1 MAGKSSYRRFRCDFC
16 LPVLFLNRLEYNMNL
31 QRYFLFLLLIPFLFS
46 CDEQDNWENRPDTTR
61 GILFHLSEEPYD
73 GETPQTTRSTGEF
86 SRVEHLIV
94 TDDGDPISNIKS
106 TYLPESR
113 KILAEGL
120 QTGSYKLLVLGIIG
134 DESKDQA
141 TVHAISS
148 IHDTWLSFPENLQ
161 RPLEAE
167 YFYAQIPFSV
177 SLNSNGQEESSLS
190 EVSLKRIIGKISFDF
205 SYNNDYVRT
214 AVTELTMD
222 ASNTRFYTSFSAN
235 QEYSG
240 QSDGTVQIQSLQEKQ
255 EFLFMPIVGDEST
268 GSIEMVKRH
277 HSDPESMQQYA
288 FRLHIQPNRNEAVS
302 TTLACDD
309 DHDGIVFATD
319 LAYEESPHYS
329 ILSDSE
335 SKEVYYDA
343 SQRSFYINQPLQV
356 SIDEEARLHTR
367 FYSVRPVKGMTIYA
381 RISQYSSEWLKFAYF
396 DEIPVLGDAL
406 FPLPFM
412 TRDVV
417 YYTESGK
424 RVKIPRQETFSNSQ
438 IEFKL
443 ASDDPYWKM
452 LEKIKINWYLS
463 FASFG
468 GDPDAADGKPSGN
481 WRAVRPVHIREYIAF
496 FTNAAYMWELPDCE
510 QTMHD
515 YVAANGDFH
524 DDQGQPVSVST
535 VMDQFRNM
543 KSFKIGLIKPGGVAG
558 LGGSGVYGLAQY
570 ILTHHYSNTYYCSL
584 AFHELGHCMGYLGH
598 SSSFT
603 YGPWAEKVMNNYYVN
618 NIHRFPVDSWEYLRS
633 RENPYLYNP

>member
-94 TDDGDPISNIKS
+94 TDDGDPVPNIKS

-167 YFYAQIPFSV
+167 YFYAQIPFTV
-177 SLNSNGQEESSLS
+177 SLNSQGKEESSLS
-190 EVSLKRIIGKISFDF
+190 EVSLKRIIGKVSFDF

-214 AVTELTMD
+214 AVTGLTLHLP
-222 ASNTRFYTSFSAN
+222 NIRFYTTFSAN

-335 SKEVYYDA
+335 SKEVYYDPN
-343 SQRSFYINQPLQV
+343 QRSFYINQPLQV

-367 FYSVRPVKGMTIYA
+367 FYSVRPVKGMTVYA

-468 GDPDAADGKPSGN
+468 GDPDAADGQPSGN

-535 VMDQFRNM
+535 VMEQFRNM

-618 NIHRFPVDSWEYLRS
+618 NIHRVPVDSWEYLRS

>member
-1 MAGKSSYRRFRCDFC
+1 MAGKSSYRRFRRDFC

-94 TDDGDPISNIKS
+94 TDDGDPVPNIKS

-134 DESKDQA
+134 DENKDQA
-141 TVHAISS
+141 TVHTISS

-167 YFYAQIPFSV
+167 YFYAQIPFTV
-177 SLNSNGQEESSLS
+177 SLNSQGKEESSLS
-190 EVSLKRIIGKISFDF
+190 EVSLKRIIGKVSFDF

-214 AVTELTMD
+214 AVTGLTLHLP
-222 ASNTRFYTSFSAN
+222 NIRFYTTFSAN

-309 DHDGIVFATD
+309 DHDGIVFATN

-603 YGPWAEKVMNNYYVN
+603 YGPWAEKVMNYYYVN

>member
-1 MAGKSSYRRFRCDFC
+1 
-16 LPVLFLNRLEYNMNL
+16 MNL
-31 QRYFLFLLLIPFLFS
+31 QRYFLFLLVIPFLFA
-46 CDEQDNWENRPDTTR
+46 CDEQDSWEKQPDAVR
-61 GILFHLSEEPYD
+61 GIVFHLTEEPFD
-73 GETPQTTRSTGEF
+73 GETLLTTKSTGEF

-94 TDDGDPISNIKS
+94 TDDGDPVPNIKS
-106 TYLPESR
+106 TYLAESR

-120 QTGSYKLLVLGIIG
+120 HTGSYKLLVLGIIG

-167 YFYAQIPFSV
+167 YFYAQIPFTV
-177 SLNSNGQEESSLS
+177 SLNSQGKEESSLS
-190 EVSLKRIIGKISFDF
+190 EVSLKRIIGKVSFDF

-214 AVTELTMD
+214 AVTGLTLHLP
-222 ASNTRFYTSFSAN
+222 NTRFYTTFSAN

-268 GSIEMVKRH
+268 GSIEMIKRH

>member
-1 MAGKSSYRRFRCDFC
+1 
-16 LPVLFLNRLEYNMNL
+16 MNL
-31 QRYFLFLLLIPFLFS
+31 QRYFLFLLLMPFLFS

-94 TDDGDPISNIKS
+94 TDEGDPVLNIKS
-106 TYLPESR
+106 IYLAESR

-141 TVHAISS
+141 TVHTISS

-167 YFYAQIPFSV
+167 YFYAQIPFTV
-177 SLNSNGQEESSLS
+177 SLNSQGKEESSLS
-190 EVSLKRIIGKISFDF
+190 EVSLKRIIGKVSFDF

-214 AVTELTMD
+214 AVTGLTLHLP
-222 ASNTRFYTSFSAN
+222 NTRFYTTFSAN

-240 QSDGTVQIQSLQEKQ
+240 QSDGTVQIQSLQGKQ

-329 ILSDSE
+329 ILSDTE

-535 VMDQFRNM
+535 VMEQFRNM

>member
-94 TDDGDPISNIKS
+94 TDDGDPVSNIKS

-167 YFYAQIPFSV
+167 YFYAQIPFTV
-177 SLNSNGQEESSLS
+177 SLNSQGKEESSLS
-190 EVSLKRIIGKISFDF
+190 EVSLKRIIGKVSFDF

-214 AVTELTMD
+214 AVTGLTLHLP
-222 ASNTRFYTSFSAN
+222 NTRFYTTFSAN

-240 QSDGTVQIQSLQEKQ
+240 QSDGTVQIQSLQGKQ

-329 ILSDSE
+329 ILSDTE
-335 SKEVYYDA
+335 SKEVYYDPN
-343 SQRSFYINQPLQV
+343 QRSFYINQPLQV

-543 KSFKIGLIKPGGVAG
+543 KSFKIGQIKPGGVAG

-618 NIHRFPVDSWEYLRS
+618 NIHRFPIDSWEYLRS
-633 RENPYLYNP
+633 RENPNLYNP

>member
-1 MAGKSSYRRFRCDFC
+1 MAGKSYYRRFRCDFC

-94 TDDGDPISNIKS
+94 TDDGDPVSNIKS

-167 YFYAQIPFSV
+167 YFYAQIPFTV
-177 SLNSNGQEESSLS
+177 SLNSQGKEESSLS
-190 EVSLKRIIGKISFDF
+190 EVSLKRIIGKVSFDF

-214 AVTELTMD
+214 AVTGLTLHLP
-222 ASNTRFYTSFSAN
+222 NTRFYTTFSAN

-367 FYSVRPVKGMTIYA
+367 FYSVRPVKGMTVYA

-468 GDPDAADGKPSGN
+468 GDPDAADGQPSGN

-618 NIHRFPVDSWEYLRS
+618 NIHRFPIDSWEYLRS

>member
-1 MAGKSSYRRFRCDFC
+1 
-16 LPVLFLNRLEYNMNL
+16 MNL

-94 TDDGDPISNIKS
+94 TDEGDPVPNIKS
-106 TYLPESR
+106 TYLAESR

-141 TVHAISS
+141 TVHTISS

-167 YFYAQIPFSV
+167 YFYAQIPFTV
-177 SLNSNGQEESSLS
+177 SLNSQGKEESSLS
-190 EVSLKRIIGKISFDF
+190 EVSLKRIIGKVSFDF

-214 AVTELTMD
+214 AVTGLTLHLP
-222 ASNTRFYTSFSAN
+222 NTRFYTTFSAN

-240 QSDGTVQIQSLQEKQ
+240 QSDGTVQIQSLQGKQ

-329 ILSDSE
+329 ILSDTE
-335 SKEVYYDA
+335 SKEVYYDPN
-343 SQRSFYINQPLQV
+343 QRSFYINQPLQV

-424 RVKIPRQETFSNSQ
+424 RVKIPRQETFANSQ

-468 GDPDAADGKPSGN
+468 GDPDAADGQPSGN

>member
-1 MAGKSSYRRFRCDFC
+1 
-16 LPVLFLNRLEYNMNL
+16 
-31 QRYFLFLLLIPFLFS
+31 
-46 CDEQDNWENRPDTTR
+46 
-61 GILFHLSEEPYD
+61 
-73 GETPQTTRSTGEF
+73 
-86 SRVEHLIV
+86 
-94 TDDGDPISNIKS
+94 
-106 TYLPESR
+106 
-113 KILAEGL
+113 
-120 QTGSYKLLVLGIIG
+120 
-134 DESKDQA
+134 
-141 TVHAISS
+141 
-148 IHDTWLSFPENLQ
+148 
-161 RPLEAE
+161 
-167 YFYAQIPFSV
+167 
-177 SLNSNGQEESSLS
+177 
-190 EVSLKRIIGKISFDF
+190 
-205 SYNNDYVRT
+205 
-214 AVTELTMD
+214 
-222 ASNTRFYTSFSAN
+222 
-235 QEYSG
+235 
-240 QSDGTVQIQSLQEKQ
+240 
-255 EFLFMPIVGDEST
+255 MPIVGDEST

>member
-1 MAGKSSYRRFRCDFC
+1 MTFQIQLQPIGPF
-16 LPVLFLNRLEYNMNL
+16 FLNRLLRMNL
-31 QRYFLFLLLIPFLFS
+31 QRYFLFLLVIPFLFA
-46 CDEQDNWENRPDTTR
+46 CDEQDSWEKQPDAVR
-61 GILFHLSEEPYD
+61 GIVFHLTEEPFD
-73 GETPQTTRSTGEF
+73 GETLQTTKSIGEF

-94 TDDGDPISNIKS
+94 TEDGEAVPNIKS
-106 TYLPESR
+106 TYLPDSR
-113 KILAEGL
+113 KIFAEGL
-120 QTGSYKLLVLGIIG
+120 QVGDYKLLVLAVVG
-134 DESKDQA
+134 DETQDQA
-141 TVHAISS
+141 TIHPISS
-148 IHDTWLSFPENLQ
+148 IHDTWLTFPENLQ

-240 QSDGTVQIQSLQEKQ
+240 QSDGSFQIQSLLEKK
-255 EFLFMPIVGDEST
+255 ELLFMPVVGEEST
-268 GSIEMVKRH
+268 GTIEMSKLH
-277 HSDPESMQQYA
+277 HTDQESKQQYS
-288 FRLHIQPNRNEAVS
+288 FRIHIQPNRNEQVNTVLS
-302 TTLACDD
+302 CDD
-309 DHDGIVFATD
+309 DQDGTVFATAR
-319 LAYEESPHYS
+319 AYEESEHYS

-343 SQRSFYINQPLQV
+343 SQRSFRINQPLQV
-356 SIDEEARLHTR
+356 RIDENAMLHTR

-381 RISQYSSEWLKFAYF
+381 RISQYSSEWLKFAYYE
-396 DEIPVLGDAL
+396 EIPMLGDAL
-406 FPLPFM
+406 LPIPFM
-412 TRDVV
+412 SRDVI

-424 RVKIPRQETFSNSQ
+424 RVKIPRQETFTNSQ

-443 ASDDPYWKM
+443 VSDDPYWKM

-618 NIHRFPVDSWEYLRS
+618 NIHRFPIDSWEYLRS

>member
-1 MAGKSSYRRFRCDFC
+1 MAGKSYYRRFRRDFC

-94 TDDGDPISNIKS
+94 TDEGDPVLNIKS
-106 TYLPESR
+106 IYLAESR

-141 TVHAISS
+141 TVHTISS

-167 YFYAQIPFSV
+167 YFYAQIPFTV
-177 SLNSNGQEESSLS
+177 SLNSQGKEESSLS
-190 EVSLKRIIGKISFDF
+190 EVSLKRIIGKVSFDF

-214 AVTELTMD
+214 AVTGLTLHLP
-222 ASNTRFYTSFSAN
+222 NIRFYTTFSAN

-367 FYSVRPVKGMTIYA
+367 FYSVRPVKGMTVYA

-443 ASDDPYWKM
+443 ASNDPYWKM

-468 GDPDAADGKPSGN
+468 GDPDAADGQPSGN

>member
-94 TDDGDPISNIKS
+94 TDDGDPVPNIKS

-167 YFYAQIPFSV
+167 YFYAQIPFTV
-177 SLNSNGQEESSLS
+177 SLNSQGKEESSLS
-190 EVSLKRIIGKISFDF
+190 EVSLKRIIGKVSFDF

-214 AVTELTMD
+214 AVTGLTLHLP
-222 ASNTRFYTSFSAN
+222 NIRFYTTFSAN

-335 SKEVYYDA
+335 SKEVYYDPN
-343 SQRSFYINQPLQV
+343 QRSFYINQPLQV

-367 FYSVRPVKGMTIYA
+367 FYSVRPVKGMTVYA

-468 GDPDAADGKPSGN
+468 GDPDAADGQPSGN

-535 VMDQFRNM
+535 VMEQFRNM

>member
-94 TDDGDPISNIKS
+94 TDDGDPVSNIKS

-167 YFYAQIPFSV
+167 YFYAQIPFTV
-177 SLNSNGQEESSLS
+177 SLNSQGKEESSLS
-190 EVSLKRIIGKISFDF
+190 EVSLKRIIGKVSFDF

-214 AVTELTMD
+214 AVTGLTLHLP
-222 ASNTRFYTSFSAN
+222 NTRFYTTFSAN

-240 QSDGTVQIQSLQEKQ
+240 QSDGTVQIQSLQGKQ

-329 ILSDSE
+329 ILSDTE
-335 SKEVYYDA
+335 SKEVYYDPN
-343 SQRSFYINQPLQV
+343 QRSFYINQPLQV

>member
-1 MAGKSSYRRFRCDFC
+1 MAGKSYYRRFRRDFC

-94 TDDGDPISNIKS
+94 TDEGDPVPNIKS
-106 TYLPESR
+106 TYLAESR

-120 QTGSYKLLVLGIIG
+120 HTGSYKLLVLGIIG

-141 TVHAISS
+141 TVHTISS

-167 YFYAQIPFSV
+167 YFYAQIPFTV
-177 SLNSNGQEESSLS
+177 SLNSQGKEESSLS
-190 EVSLKRIIGKISFDF
+190 EVSLKRIIGKVSFDF

-214 AVTELTMD
+214 AVTGLTLHLP
-222 ASNTRFYTSFSAN
+222 NTRFYTTFSAN

-367 FYSVRPVKGMTIYA
+367 FYSVRPVKGMTVYA

-468 GDPDAADGKPSGN
+468 GDPDAADGQPSGN

-524 DDQGQPVSVST
+524 DDQGQPVPVST
-535 VMDQFRNM
+535 VMEQFRNM

>member
-1 MAGKSSYRRFRCDFC
+1 MAGKSYYRRFRRDFC

-94 TDDGDPISNIKS
+94 TDDGDPVSNIKS

-167 YFYAQIPFSV
+167 YFYAQIPFTV
-177 SLNSNGQEESSLS
+177 SLNSQGKEESSLS
-190 EVSLKRIIGKISFDF
+190 EVSLKRIIGKVSFDF

-214 AVTELTMD
+214 AVTGLTLHLP
-222 ASNTRFYTSFSAN
+222 NTRFYTTFSAN

-468 GDPDAADGKPSGN
+468 GDPDAADGQPSGN

-603 YGPWAEKVMNNYYVN
+603 YGPWAEKVMNYYYVN

>member
-31 QRYFLFLLLIPFLFS
+31 QRYFLFLLVIPFLFA
-46 CDEQDNWENRPDTTR
+46 CDEQDNWEKQPDAVR
-61 GILFHLSEEPYD
+61 GIVFHLTEEPFD
-73 GETPQTTRSTGEF
+73 GETLQTTKSTGEF

-94 TDDGDPISNIKS
+94 TEDGEAVPNIKS
-106 TYLPESR
+106 TYLPDSR
-113 KILAEGL
+113 KIFAEGL
-120 QTGSYKLLVLGIIG
+120 QVGDYKLLVLAVVG
-134 DESKDQA
+134 DETQDQA
-141 TVHAISS
+141 TIHPISS
-148 IHDTWLSFPENLQ
+148 IHDTWLTFPENLQ

-190 EVSLKRIIGKISFDF
+190 EVSLKRIIGKVSFDF

-214 AVTELTMD
+214 AVTGLTLHLP
-222 ASNTRFYTSFSAN
+222 NTRFYTTFSAN

-255 EFLFMPIVGDEST
+255 ELLFMPIVGDEST

>member
-1 MAGKSSYRRFRCDFC
+1 MAGKSYYRRFRRDFC

-94 TDDGDPISNIKS
+94 TDDGDPVSNIKS

-167 YFYAQIPFSV
+167 YFYAQIPFTV
-177 SLNSNGQEESSLS
+177 SLNSQGKEESSLS
-190 EVSLKRIIGKISFDF
+190 EVSLKRIIGKVSFDF

-214 AVTELTMD
+214 AVTGLTLHLP
-222 ASNTRFYTSFSAN
+222 NTRFYTTFSAN

-240 QSDGTVQIQSLQEKQ
+240 QSDGTVQIQSLQGKQ
-255 EFLFMPIVGDEST
+255 EFLFMPIVGDENT

-329 ILSDSE
+329 ILSDTE
-335 SKEVYYDA
+335 SKEVYYDPN
-343 SQRSFYINQPLQV
+343 QRSFYINQPLQV

>member
-94 TDDGDPISNIKS
+94 TDDGDPVPNIKS

-134 DESKDQA
+134 DESKDQV

-167 YFYAQIPFSV
+167 YFYAQIPFTV
-177 SLNSNGQEESSLS
+177 SLNSQGKEESSLS
-190 EVSLKRIIGKISFDF
+190 EVSLKRIIGKVSFDF

-214 AVTELTMD
+214 AVTGLTLHLP
-222 ASNTRFYTSFSAN
+222 NTRFYTTFSAN

-302 TTLACDD
+302 TILACDD

-329 ILSDSE
+329 ILSDTE
-335 SKEVYYDA
+335 SKEVYYDPN
-343 SQRSFYINQPLQV
+343 QRSFYINQPLQV

>member
-1 MAGKSSYRRFRCDFC
+1 MAGKSYYRRFRNDFC

-46 CDEQDNWENRPDTTR
+46 CDEQDNWENRPDTTH

-94 TDDGDPISNIKS
+94 TDEGDPVPNIKS
-106 TYLPESR
+106 TYLAESR

-167 YFYAQIPFSV
+167 YFYAQIPFTV
-177 SLNSNGQEESSLS
+177 SLNSQGKEESSLS
-190 EVSLKRIIGKISFDF
+190 EVSLKRIIGKVSFDF

-214 AVTELTMD
+214 AVTGLTLHLP
-222 ASNTRFYTSFSAN
+222 NTRFYTTFSAN

>member
-1 MAGKSSYRRFRCDFC
+1 MAGKSYYRRFRRDFC

-94 TDDGDPISNIKS
+94 TDDGDPVPNIKS
-106 TYLPESR
+106 TYLAESR

-167 YFYAQIPFSV
+167 YFYAQIPFTV
-177 SLNSNGQEESSLS
+177 SLNSQGKEESSLS
-190 EVSLKRIIGKISFDF
+190 EVSLKRIIGKVSFDF

-214 AVTELTMD
+214 AVTGLTLHLP
-222 ASNTRFYTSFSAN
+222 NTRFYTTFSAN

-277 HSDPESMQQYA
+277 HTDSESMQQYA

-329 ILSDSE
+329 ILSDTE

-463 FASFG
+463 FASYG
-468 GDPDAADGKPSGN
+468 GDPDAADGQPSGN

-535 VMDQFRNM
+535 VMEQFRNM

-558 LGGSGVYGLAQY
+558 LGGSGAYGLAQY